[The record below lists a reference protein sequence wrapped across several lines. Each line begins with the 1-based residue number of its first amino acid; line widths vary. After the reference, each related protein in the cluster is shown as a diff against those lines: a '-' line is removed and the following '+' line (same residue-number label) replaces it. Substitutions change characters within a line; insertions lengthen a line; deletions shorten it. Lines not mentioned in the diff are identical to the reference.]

1 MIRKLFK
8 MEAQVRETMVPDK
21 NRKKISEINLQIY
34 DQVTK

>member
-21 NRKKISEINLQIY
+21 NRKKIEINLQIY
-34 DQVTK
+34 DQMT